1 MKEKIKIMLSL
12 VIFLFLFPYIVTV
25 FFQGTPVAGESVYE
39 TATETAVM
47 AQGSMPKE
55 REQLIAIL
63 AKEIHV
69 DSERETIRAQAV
81 IARANYDYAVA
92 AGREPESG
100 LSVQE
105 MMAAFGEKNFAT
117 DYQILAD
124 AVDDTADITVSYGGN
139 TTLML
144 PYHAVSAGKTRTAA
158 ELPYLTG
165 VDSQA
170 DLPSEDYLKVIYFEK
185 TEFLAQLEQIFPNA
199 AFQETDPVSQIAID
213 GRDDG
218 GYVTSVTVCGT
229 TVSGDEFRD
238 RFGLASAC
246 FTIAEVDGRVRVVT
260 KGLGHGYGLS
270 QWGANELAK
279 DGKDC
284 VEILK
289 YYFPNIEITE

>member
-1 MKEKIKIMLSL
+1 M
-12 VIFLFLFPYIVTV
+12 
-25 FFQGTPVAGESVYE
+25 
-39 TATETAVM
+39 
-47 AQGSMPKE
+47 
-55 REQLIAIL
+55 
-63 AKEIHV
+63 
-69 DSERETIRAQAV
+69 
-81 IARANYDYAVA
+81 
-92 AGREPESG
+92 
-100 LSVQE
+100 
-105 MMAAFGEKNFAT
+105 
-117 DYQILAD
+117 
-124 AVDDTADITVSYGGN
+124 DDTADITVSYGGN

-144 PYHAVSAGKTRTAA
+144 PYHAVSAGKTRTAG

-185 TEFLAQLEQIFPNA
+185 TEFLVQLEQIFPDA
-199 AFQETDPVSQIAID
+199 ALNDTDLSSQITID

-218 GYVTSVTVCGT
+218 GYVASVTVCGT

-238 RFGLASAC
+238 RFGFASAC
-246 FTIAEVDGRVRVVT
+246 FTIAEVDGRVRIVT

>member
-1 MKEKIKIMLSL
+1 
-12 VIFLFLFPYIVTV
+12 
-25 FFQGTPVAGESVYE
+25 
-39 TATETAVM
+39 
-47 AQGSMPKE
+47 MPKE

-69 DSERETIRAQAV
+69 DSEREAIRAQAV